1 MDANA
6 IIIEP
11 VLTEKSNLLREG
23 ETKTYAF
30 KVHKDANKIMV
41 MQAVKDLF
49 DVRPVSC
56 RIQNVRG
63 KKMANRAISR
73 ASYKRG
79 YGRKAA
85 WKKAL
90 VTLAAGQKIDV
101 FEGA

>member
-11 VLTEKSNLLREG
+11 VLTEKSNAFREG
-23 ETKTYAF
+23 DVKTYVF

-41 MQAVKDLF
+41 MHAVKDLF
-49 DVRPVSC
+49 DVQPVSC

-63 KKMANRAISR
+63 KKTANRAISR

-79 YGRKAA
+79 FGRTAA

-90 VTLAAGQKIDV
+90 VTLAKGQKIDV